1 VTAEEARREFDAEVV
16 LLPFDLH
23 PEYPPEGIPLAELH
37 RRYGIGAGNGDPL
50 GERFAASGLKYNRP
64 DTVPNTRL
72 ALRLSELAREHR
84 LHDQFH
90 DRLMD
95 AYWSEAVNIGDPD
108 ELRRL
113 ASEVGLASDD
123 FERVI
128 ADPSAYLDI
137 VQDSTSQAH
146 SIGVNGIPAF
156 LLDRRLL
163 VLGAQPLEVFR
174 QAFAQ
179 LAT

>member
-1 VTAEEARREFDAEVV
+1 
-16 LLPFDLH
+16 
-23 PEYPPEGIPLAELH
+23 
-37 RRYGIGAGNGDPL
+37 
-50 GERFAASGLKYNRP
+50 
-64 DTVPNTRL
+64 
-72 ALRLSELAREHR
+72 
-84 LHDQFH
+84 
-90 DRLMD
+90 MD
-95 AYWSEAVNIGDPD
+95 AYWSEAVNIGDRN

-123 FERVI
+123 VERVI
-128 ADPSAYLDI
+128 TDPSAYLDI
-137 VQDSTSQAH
+137 VQGSTSQAH
-146 SIGVNGIPAF
+146 SIGVTGIPAF

>member
-1 VTAEEARREFDAEVV
+1 VTAEQARREFDADVV
-16 LLPFDLH
+16 WLPFDLH

-37 RRYGIGAGNGDPL
+37 RRYGIGVGEADPL
-50 GERFAASGLKYNRP
+50 RERFEASGLEYDRP

-72 ALRLSELAREHR
+72 ALRLSELAREHGI
-84 LHDQFH
+84 HDRFH

-95 AYWSEAVNIGDPD
+95 AYWSEAVDIGDPD

-113 ASEVGLASDD
+113 ASEVGLAPDD
-123 FERVI
+123 VERVV
-128 ADPSAYLDI
+128 ANPYAYLDI
-137 VQDSTSQAH
+137 VEGSTSQAH

-174 QAFAQ
+174 HAFAQ
-179 LAT
+179 LTA

>member
-16 LLPFDLH
+16 WLPFDLH

-37 RRYGIGAGNGDPL
+37 RRYGIGTGEADPL
-50 GERFAASGLKYNRP
+50 RDRFAASGLEYNRP

-72 ALRLSELAREHR
+72 ALRLSELAREQG
-84 LHDQFH
+84 LHDRFH
-90 DRLMD
+90 DQLMN
-95 AYWSEAVNIGDPD
+95 AYWSEAVDIGDAE

-113 ASEVGLASDD
+113 AAEIGLPAEDV
-123 FERVI
+123 ERVI

-137 VQDSTSQAH
+137 VEGSTSQAH

-163 VLGAQPLEVFR
+163 VLGAQPVEVFR
-174 QAFAQ
+174 RAFAQ